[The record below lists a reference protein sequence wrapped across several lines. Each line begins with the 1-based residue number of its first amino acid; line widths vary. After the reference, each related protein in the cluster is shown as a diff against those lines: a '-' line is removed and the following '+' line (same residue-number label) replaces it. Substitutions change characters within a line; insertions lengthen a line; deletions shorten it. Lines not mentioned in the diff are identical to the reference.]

1 MKKLFDR
8 YKASLTKQM
17 LLLLIALVVIPSVV
31 LSYTLTHL
39 ARNQLE
45 RELLSQVDEV
55 TTMMNQVFNETQQ
68 DFSVTISSLADL
80 SIPPGQNRD
89 TYIYDRIRNVAKDSD
104 NVLAAFV
111 SSKGNFYTSSE
122 NAKTDYDPTT
132 RGWYKQAMK
141 QKGQLA
147 MTDPYIDVMSGSYVI
162 TFSKTTADGSGVAG
176 IDVAIDNLNEMVG
189 SFTIGD
195 RGYVSLFDRNNVTI
209 SHPHFTKGEP
219 VKGEQFEDMRKQEQ
233 GTFMLAGEGRKEYY
247 SYDKRNALG
256 LNVVS
261 VLDSS
266 EITEKTSKLQW
277 IAGLFIALLLGL
289 IGLFIW
295 IFMKR
300 MIVPIMRLKT
310 MTGTVAQGDLTVRI
324 NENGRIDEIGQLET
338 NFNAMSRSL
347 SDVLIEIS
355 THSEQVSAAS
365 QELSA
370 NSEQNV
376 STIEQVAASMQEV
389 SAKSSDMNSSI
400 QAVKQTAEI
409 TRRELENTLRIV
421 HESAEASQQ
430 INELANTGEEALSAA
445 KRQMDAILDHSN
457 RSKAETETLNK
468 VAEEISG
475 ITGFIQ
481 AIASQTNL
489 LALNAAIEAA
499 RAGQEGRGF
508 AVVAQE
514 VRKLADQAGT
524 AAGKIAALIG
534 DIQDRTRLMLRRME
548 EGVESASAGSEL
560 TQSVEHCFADM
571 YSAIASIDEQL
582 GQVARVGEQ
591 LSLSNEATIVAFDEV
606 SVMSHDTA
614 NEMDMVAAASEE
626 QNASMEEIAASAVHL
641 SSIAEELQSLVAGFK
656 LNMEPNGKL

>member
-1 MKKLFDR
+1 MKKLYDR
-8 YKASLTKQM
+8 YKASLSKQM
-17 LLLLIALVVIPSVV
+17 LLLLIALVVIPSIL
-31 LSYTLTHL
+31 LSYTLTQL

-45 RELLSQVDEV
+45 RELLAQVDEV
-55 TTMMNQVFNETQQ
+55 TTMMNQLFNETHQ
-68 DFSVTISSLADL
+68 DFSVTINSLADIT
-80 SIPPGQNRD
+80 IPPGQDRD
-89 TYIYDRIRNVAKDSD
+89 NYIYDRIRHVAKDSN

-111 SSKGNFYTSSE
+111 SLKGRFYTSSE

-147 MTDPYIDVMSGSYVI
+147 MTDPYIDAMTGSYVI

-176 IDVAIDNLNEMVG
+176 IDVAIDNLNDMVG

-195 RGYVSLFDRNNVTI
+195 RGYVSLFDRNNVTM
-209 SHPHFTKGEP
+209 SHPRFTKGEP
-219 VKGEQFEDMRKQEQ
+219 VKGEQFEDMRKQAK
-233 GTFMLAGEGRKEYY
+233 GTFMLSGEGRKEYY

-261 VLDSS
+261 VLDWS
-266 EITEKTSKLQW
+266 EITDKTSKLQW

-295 IFMKR
+295 IFIKR
-300 MIVPIMRLKT
+300 MIVPIMRLKSVT
-310 MTGTVAQGDLTVRI
+310 DTVAQGDLTARI
-324 NENGRIDEIGQLET
+324 AENGRIDEIGQLEA
-338 NFNAMSRSL
+338 NFNTMSQSL

-355 THSEQVSAAS
+355 SHSEQVSAAS

-641 SSIAEELQSLVAGFK
+641 SSIAEELQTLVAGFK
-656 LNMEPNGKL
+656 LNMEPDGKQ